1 VKLYKISGDLQV
13 TIDTIQ
19 HIVLGF
25 GAYIITAF
33 INWIEVYNLICKI
46 NMSMQNKSST
56 INDRKTRDILRET
69 QQKCKYTSTFVI
81 ITAIVAMLCDL
92 FDIFI
97 LHFVESIFGVEH
109 KYKRN
114 PNAANIY
121 ESLLLEKYPFSCWT
135 PFDEKSVTAHI
146 AVYLYTAIPVLML
159 AFRTGSVASVLLG
172 TMIYISLQFKFVNKS
187 MENLG
192 NMEKSDSLIE
202 NKTVNSQDKQNTC
215 EESNSTNTKLPAT
228 GGERNKERKKESLQS
243 PSQAQVAECTNKPK
257 HTNTTINTAH
267 CLNEQE
273 PKTDADILPSN
284 NKLSPEASV
293 IAIIKNHQE
302 AIW

>member
-1 VKLYKISGDLQV
+1 MISGDLQV
-13 TIDTIQ
+13 TVDTIQ

-33 INWIEVYNLICKI
+33 INWNDVYKLICKI
-46 NMSMQNKSST
+46 DMSMKNKIST
-56 INDRKTRDILRET
+56 ENDRMTRDILRET
-69 QQKCKYTSTFVI
+69 QQKYTYISTFVI
-81 ITAIVAMLCDL
+81 IIAIVGMLCDL

-114 PNAANIY
+114 TNAASLY

-135 PFDEKSVTAHI
+135 PFGETSVTAHI
-146 AVYLYTAIPVLML
+146 AVYLYTAIPVLLL

-187 MENLG
+187 MEYLS
-192 NMEKSDSLIE
+192 NMENSDSLIE
-202 NKTVNSQDKQNTC
+202 KKTVNSQGKHHIC
-215 EESNSTNTKLPAT
+215 EESNYTNTLLPAT
-228 GGERNKERKKESLQS
+228 IGEINKERKNESLQS
-243 PSQAQVAECTNKPK
+243 PSQAQVAECSNKPK

-267 CLNEQE
+267 CVNDQE
-273 PKTDADILPSN
+273 PKTGADILTSD
-284 NKLSPEASV
+284 NKLSPEDSL